1 MTIEPPRPTTAQAIA
16 LYRLLGRGA
25 AAVSFADDVLT
36 ITDGRSRVELPFGD
50 IDDVIEDRSP
60 LWARLTVHTTR
71 GAQHAVGGLQ
81 KQEAALLASALREEA
96 GRQAE
101 KVSERIV
108 AQQVELDRAL
118 AGEHYLRY
126 DEGEQIRQQ
135 AALAL
140 SNAAT
145 AIVRAQ
151 LRSNALQAYNHI
163 GALTM
168 PDQFE
173 RARAEANR
181 RYTAAA
187 LPAVHDAMSALFGMT
202 PTDEQAAAIATEE
215 EATLVLAGAGT
226 GKTSVIVGKI
236 AHLVHNEGAL
246 AEEILV
252 LAFNRKAAEEIRT
265 RLGSDFSGVA
275 VRTFHAFGR
284 EIIGDVS
291 SAPKISRLAEDRLA
305 RSEAFDRIIDELMES
320 PSDSDALAQFASYHG
335 QPYQSPFDFDSFSDY
350 RSYVRGIELRTLSG
364 EQVKSYEEL
373 EIANFL
379 SLNGIAFQY
388 ETPYRVDTADPRH
401 RQYQPDF
408 YLPDYGIYI
417 EHFALDADGEPP
429 SHWPSYGD
437 GVLWKRNLHEKY
449 GTPLIE
455 TYSWQQQS
463 GSLLPTLERNLRAHG
478 VRFERTPVKQL
489 LNNLRRIIASWLGQL
504 LATFLSLVKTAGL
517 TMMQLRQ
524 RAANLPNVV
533 RSEAFLD
540 LFERVWERYEQM
552 LRAEDAIDFD
562 DLINNAAETIRLGQW
577 KSPFRHVLVDEF
589 QDISAGR
596 LALLE
601 ALRGPGVVYFL
612 VGDDW
617 QSINRFAGSDVGLM
631 TRCGGQL
638 GFMQR
643 CELARTFRYGES
655 IIRPTSAFIQRNPEQ
670 TRRSLHGTEH
680 GNDGGLVIVAA
691 ADQLAGAAEALTDIA
706 AHAPQREEVSVL
718 VLARYRR
725 SLRNLRLRPP
735 RSNIR
740 LEFST
745 VHGAKGSEA
754 DYVIVLDLLDG
765 RSGFPS
771 KREDDPLLSLML
783 SESSPFPYAEERR
796 LFYVAITRARRR
808 AYLVADALRP
818 STFVQEL
825 RREQPDIARL
835 GAFAADDAPPCPRCD
850 GRLVVSQSGK
860 TRRCTNYPLCEYQ
873 ARRCGECSR
882 GFLIVGGG
890 QAACSNDACA
900 VPVAICPR
908 CKVGTLRLIEGPYS
922 TFWGCT
928 EYHAE
933 PPCAYR
939 RPLGQRG
946 PTGRAR

>member
-1 MTIEPPRPTTAQAIA
+1 MTIEPPRPTTAQVIA

-25 AAVSFADDVLT
+25 ATVSFADGVLT
-36 ITDGRSRVELPFGD
+36 ITGGRSRVELPFGD
-50 IDDVIEDRSP
+50 IDNVIEDRSP

-71 GAQHAVGGLQ
+71 GAQHAVGGLR
-81 KQEAALLASALREEA
+81 KQDAALLASALREEA

-118 AGEHYLRY
+118 AGERYLRY

-140 SNAAT
+140 SSADA

-151 LRSNALQAYNHI
+151 LRSDALQAYNHI
-163 GALTM
+163 DALTM

-187 LPAVHDAMSALFGMT
+187 LPAVHDAMSALFEMT
-202 PTDEQAAAIATEE
+202 STDEQAVAIATEE

-226 GKTSVIVGKI
+226 GKTSIIIGKI
-236 AHLVHNEGAL
+236 AHLIHNEGAL

-388 ETPYRVDTADPRH
+388 EAPYRVDTADPRH

-408 YLPDYGIYI
+408 YLPDYGVYI

-429 SHWPSYGD
+429 SHWPNYGD

-455 TYSWQQQS
+455 TYSWQQRN

-517 TMMQLRQ
+517 TMEQLRQ

-562 DLINNAAETIRLGQW
+562 DLINKAAEAIRLGQW

-601 ALRGPGVVYFL
+601 ALKVPDGAYFL

-631 TRCGGQL
+631 TRCGDQL
-638 GFMQR
+638 GFVQR

-670 TRRSLHGTEH
+670 TRRSLRGADR
-680 GNDGGLVIVAA
+680 DGDSGLALVAA
-691 ADQLAGAAEALTDIA
+691 ADQIAGAAEALADIA
-706 AHAPQREEVSVL
+706 AHAPPQQEASVL

-740 LEFST
+740 LESST
-745 VHGAKGSEA
+745 VHSAKGREA
-754 DYVIVLDLLDG
+754 DYVIVLDLVDG

-771 KREDDPLLSLML
+771 KREDDPLLGMVL
-783 SESSPFPYAEERR
+783 SEPSPFPYAEERR
-796 LFYVAITRARRR
+796 LFYVAITRARQR

-825 RREQPDIARL
+825 RREQSDIAQL
-835 GAFAADDAPPCPRCD
+835 GAFAADDAPPCPRC
-850 GRLVVSQSGK
+850 GGHLVVSQSGK

-900 VPVAICPR
+900 APVAICPR

-922 TFWGCT
+922 AFWGCT

-946 PTGRAR
+946 AAEQAR